1 MTIPPL
7 ARRKLTRRA
16 WLAGLASTAVL
27 ASGAAD
33 ASSAPGAEWAEL
45 ELRDEGDRAFRLGDM
60 EGPRTLIQ
68 LWANWC
74 PICTGELPRLA
85 AASSALQAQGT
96 QILLVSSPAGWA
108 QDAPFARLHVPGL
121 RHARPSPRNPPEAI
135 RSALFDADG
144 WYYVPRSLL
153 FDRRAGSIVWNHLGQ
168 LDWHAMAWRA
178 HLGRYADV

>member
-7 ARRKLTRRA
+7 ARRELTRRA
-16 WLAGLASTAVL
+16 WLAGLASTAML
-27 ASGAAD
+27 ASRAAE

-45 ELRDEGDRAFRLGDM
+45 EFRDVDDRVFRLGDM
-60 EGPRTLIQ
+60 KWQRTLIQ

-74 PICTGELPRLA
+74 PLCTGELPRLA
-85 AASSALQAQGT
+85 AASPVLQTQGT

-108 QDAPFARLHVPGL
+108 EDAPFARRHVPGL
-121 RHARPSPRNPPEAI
+121 RHARPSPRNAPETI

-153 FDRRAGSIVWNHLGQ
+153 FDRRAGSIVWSHLGQ
-168 LDWHAMAWRA
+168 LDWRTMPWRA
-178 HLGRYADV
+178 HEGRYADA